1 MSVRPGGQ
9 QSTEVAN
16 HESGLVL
23 EVSHLMDGDEKV
35 GLGHLDGASNLG
47 RQKNETGERK
57 NDMMANCPLKNQL
70 LSIHFSP
77 IIINIINT
85 KIVAVAGFTTTLL
98 LLASFTG
105 LVPTAHLGTAR

>member
-1 MSVRPGGQ
+1 MSPAWFLKSLISWMVTRKLGWGI
-9 QSTEVAN
+9 STA
-16 HESGLVL
+16 LRTW
-23 EVSHLMDGDEKV
+23 DD
-35 GLGHLDGASNLG
+35 
-47 RQKNETGERK
+47 QKNETGERK